1 MPVFFSKDIF
11 HGYVH
16 ELIKFHDEIIYG
28 SKEIENDRM
37 VYNIKNQRF
46 QVQTTTFQWNEK
58 FFKSLPQ
65 EP

>member
-1 MPVFFSKDIF
+1 
-11 HGYVH
+11 
-16 ELIKFHDEIIYG
+16 
-28 SKEIENDRM
+28 M